1 MCQNIINSFLDLK
14 LVVRYTANM
23 NFHTSKLQL
32 FYKILI
38 ILVIVAVLIA
48 AVLQYLDHKEKI
60 ESRIQRAYEEYSSVI
75 YRITASAFDPYTF
88 FLKLSYKPLS
98 LQDEDEWK
106 LYIRKFL
113 DLYSSSKEFP
123 YISSIGYG
131 NSPDFK
137 NFVEYDRLIDQW
149 QRNESISSQL
159 EQIYAAA
166 QKENPKTDT
175 HFFQHESNDLLS
187 TFFQRVNPDAPL
199 YLTLTLDTSV
209 LYASVIIPG
218 IKELLQKYDI
228 QVILKE
234 SLTKTQLES
243 LGSPQEFSYTFS
255 VFNLFKLRTD
265 RFEWLIP
272 LPKKIVDSRGIVKY
286 EKNMFSKDQVRTSLP
301 TSRII
306 SSEKDIY
313 ACISIQEEGKSVFA
327 GLEQE
332 LIINWLMGLLLLL
345 SVGAAFILLLLQLIK
360 IQQQRDREK
369 EFVASITHE
378 LKTPLTIIQSASDNL
393 MRGAVPE
400 EKLIRYGEHLSEQTK
415 RLTTMVEEILLFSQL
430 GNRPKKSAILTLID
444 PRKLVADI
452 CTNLN
457 TLQDG
462 NPIIMDVTSLPQA
475 AMLDSESLAL
485 IVRNLLMNALTHAY
499 TTRKSGN
506 VRFSAWLKIPNKL
519 VFSVE
524 DDGAGISGSEQRKI
538 FQPFYRTRISRE
550 QQKRGSGLGLFLAL
564 KKAKIMQGA
573 LTLTSPYIRKSGEKS
588 AGCRFVFQVPYITP
602 SQEKNSKELRN
613 E

>member
-1 MCQNIINSFLDLK
+1 MRQNIINSFLDLRQ
-14 LVVRYTANM
+14 VVRYTTTM
-23 NFHTSKLQL
+23 NFHSSKLQL

-38 ILVIVAVLIA
+38 ILVIVAVSIT
-48 AVLQYLDHKEKI
+48 AVLQYHDHKEKI

-106 LYIRKFL
+106 LYIRNFL
-113 DLYSSSKEFP
+113 DLYSSSREFS

-137 NFVEYDRLIDQW
+137 NFVEYDRLTDQW
-149 QRNESISSQL
+149 QRDESISSQL
-159 EQIYAAA
+159 KQIYAAA
-166 QKENPKTDT
+166 LKENPKTDT
-175 HFFQHESNDLLS
+175 HFFQHESNDMLS
-187 TFFQRVNPDAPL
+187 TFFQRVNPEAPL

-209 LYASVIIPG
+209 LYESVIIPG

-255 VFNLFKLRTD
+255 VFNLFNLRAD

-272 LPKKIVDSRGIVKY
+272 LPKKIVDFRNTVKY
-286 EKNMFSKDQVRTSLP
+286 NKSMLSKDQVRTALP
-301 TSRII
+301 ASHII
-306 SSEKDIY
+306 ASEKDVY
-313 ACISIQEEGKSVFA
+313 SFISIQEDGNSVFA

-332 LIINWLMGLLLLL
+332 LITNWLMGLLLLL
-345 SVGAAFILLLLQLIK
+345 SIGAAFILLLLQLIK

-393 MRGAVPE
+393 IRGAVPE
-400 EKLIRYGEHLSEQTK
+400 EKLIRYGEHLGEQTK
-415 RLTTMVEEILLFSQL
+415 RLTNMVEEILLFSQL
-430 GNRPKKSAILTLID
+430 GNRPKKGAILTLVD
-444 PRKLVADI
+444 PQQLAVDI

-457 TLQDG
+457 TLQDC
-462 NPIIMDVTSLPQA
+462 NPITLDVSSLPQA
-475 AMLDSESLAL
+475 AILDGESLAL
-485 IVRNLLMNALTHAY
+485 IIRNLLMNALTHAY
-499 TTRKSGN
+499 TTGKSGN

-524 DDGAGISGSEQRKI
+524 DDGAGIAGSEQRKI

-550 QQKRGSGLGLFLAL
+550 QQKRGSGLGLFLAS
-564 KKAKIMQGA
+564 KKAKMMQSS
-573 LTLTSPYIRKSGEKS
+573 LTIKSPYIRKSGEKS
-588 AGCRFVFQVPYITP
+588 AGCRFILQVPYIEP
-602 SQEKNSKELRN
+602 SQETDSKDS
-613 E
+613 

>member
-23 NFHTSKLQL
+23 SFHTAKLQF

-38 ILVIVAVLIA
+38 IVVIVVVSIA

-60 ESRIQRAYEEYSSVI
+60 ESRIQLTYEEYRSVI
-75 YRITASAFDPYTF
+75 YRIAASAFDPYTT
-88 FLKLSYKPLS
+88 FLKLTYKPLS
-98 LQDEDEWK
+98 FQDEDEWR

-113 DLYSSSKEFP
+113 DSYSLSKEFS

-137 NFVEYDRLIDQW
+137 DFVEYDRLTDQW
-149 QRNESISSQL
+149 QSDGSIASQL
-159 EQIYAAA
+159 ERVLAAA
-166 QKENPKTDT
+166 QKENQKPNTL
-175 HFFQHESNDLLS
+175 FFQHDSDDMLY
-187 TFFQRVNPDAPL
+187 TFFQRVNPDIPL
-199 YLTLTLDTSV
+199 YLTLTLDTV
-209 LYASVIIPG
+209 LLYDTVIIPG
-218 IKELLQKYDI
+218 IRELFREFEI
-228 QVILKE
+228 QVTAKE
-234 SLTKTQLES
+234 DLPEKQQKSLETL
-243 LGSPQEFSYTFS
+243 PDFSYTFS
-255 VFNLFKLRTD
+255 ASNLFKLRTD

-272 LPKKIVDSRGIVKY
+272 LPKKVAGSRGIVKY
-286 EKNMFSKDQVRTSLP
+286 EKSTFPKEQVQAALTA
-301 TSRII
+301 SRLIA
-306 SSEKDIY
+306 SEKDIY
-313 ACISIQEEGKSVFA
+313 SFISIQEEGQSVFA

-345 SVGAAFILLLLQLIK
+345 SIGAAFILLLLQLIK

-393 MRGAVPE
+393 IRGAVPE
-400 EKLIRYGEHLSEQTK
+400 KKLIRYGEHLGEQTK
-415 RLTTMVEEILLFSQL
+415 RLTNMVEEILMFSQL
-430 GNRPKKSAILTLID
+430 ENRPKKNAILTLVN
-444 PRKLVADI
+444 PQKLTVDI

-462 NPIIMDVTSLPQA
+462 NPISMKVSSLPQA

-485 IVRNLLMNALTHAY
+485 IIRNLLMNALIHAY
-499 TTRKSGN
+499 TNEKSGD

-524 DDGAGISGSEQRKI
+524 DDGAGIAGSEQRKI
-538 FQPFYRTRISRE
+538 FQPFYRTKVSRD
-550 QQKRGSGLGLFLAL
+550 QQKSGSGLGLFLAS
-564 KKAKIMQGA
+564 KKAKMMQSS
-573 LTLTSPYIRKSGEKS
+573 LTINSPYIRKSGEKS
-588 AGCRFVFQVPYITP
+588 AGCRFILQVPYIAP
-602 SQEKNSKELRN
+602 SQETDSKDL
-613 E
+613 